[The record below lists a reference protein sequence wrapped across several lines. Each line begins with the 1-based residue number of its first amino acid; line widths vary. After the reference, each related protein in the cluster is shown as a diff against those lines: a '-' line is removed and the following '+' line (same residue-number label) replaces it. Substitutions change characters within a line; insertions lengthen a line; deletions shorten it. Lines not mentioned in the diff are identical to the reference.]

1 MDMENKKK
9 GKFVGWTG
17 ALLVHVVLVAFLVL
31 ACIEV
36 PEPMEEG
43 GMPVMLGE
51 VPDAGGRSLPTLTEV
66 DVLPQEAPQP
76 EVPAESAEQE
86 LLTQEEEET
95 VAVKPKSQPVK
106 KKTLQ
111 PVVKQPVPK
120 KTEPKKTEPKKPE
133 KSAAEKAEEE
143 RKLAEAKAEQARKA
157 AEEAAR
163 QRVSGAFGKGAQMAG
178 RGDGQGQGTQ
188 GSPTGNASSGAATG
202 VGGYGSFSL
211 DGRSLGP
218 GGLPKPVYN
227 VQEEGRVVVNITVN
241 PQGVVV
247 AATINPQTNT
257 INSALRKAALDAA
270 RKARFNTIEGLTS
283 QSGTITYNF
292 KLK

>member
-1 MDMENKKK
+1 MDMEKKKK

-17 ALLVHVVLVAFLVL
+17 ALLVHVVLVACLVL

-95 VAVKPKSQPVK
+95 VAVKPKRQPVK
-106 KKTLQ
+106 KKTPQ
-111 PVVKQPVPK
+111 PVVKQPVSK
-120 KTEPKKTEPKKPE
+120 KTEPKKPEPKKPE

-188 GSPTGNASSGAATG
+188 GSPTGNASNGAATG

-270 RKARFNTIEGLTS
+270 RKARFNAIEGLTN

>member
-1 MDMENKKK
+1 M
-9 GKFVGWTG
+9 
-17 ALLVHVVLVAFLVL
+17 
-31 ACIEV
+31 
-36 PEPMEEG
+36 
-43 GMPVMLGE
+43 
-51 VPDAGGRSLPTLTEV
+51 
-66 DVLPQEAPQP
+66 
-76 EVPAESAEQE
+76 
-86 LLTQEEEET
+86 
-95 VAVKPKSQPVK
+95 
-106 KKTLQ
+106 
-111 PVVKQPVPK
+111 
-120 KTEPKKTEPKKPE
+120 
-133 KSAAEKAEEE
+133 
-143 RKLAEAKAEQARKA
+143 AEAKAEQARKA

-188 GSPTGNASSGAATG
+188 GSPTGNASNGAATG

-247 AATINPQTNT
+247 VATINPQTNT

-270 RKARFNTIEGLTS
+270 RKARFNAIEGLTN